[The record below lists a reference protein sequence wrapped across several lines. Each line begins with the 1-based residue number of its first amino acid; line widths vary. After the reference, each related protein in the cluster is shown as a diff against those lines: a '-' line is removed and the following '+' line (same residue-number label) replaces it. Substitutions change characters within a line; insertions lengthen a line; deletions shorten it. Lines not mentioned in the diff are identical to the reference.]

1 MKGASQSQGGVVETF
16 YRVGGTTWLGD
27 LLAWNEIST
36 EHCVTQ
42 LLTLNVAWYF
52 FVKVCDDCSV
62 EFCHGGCALFEYH
75 HQERGNQL
83 KNKNKLTLWLIE
95 YTANTCLWQKV
106 IHINNVLHMAKCAQR
121 WETDCCKVS
130 PISIIFPTTP
140 REDVTKK
147 VSSSILK
154 YFSRIKLSYP
164 DALEI
169 SWERRWQSWRW
180 WREGRSHWLGEGSTL
195 LHLHLRTIHTQWKCD
210 VTLDVVYC
218 CNSCHDGTWWSW
230 CTWHSTKLLRIRVTG
245 AEKGNCLET

>member
-16 YRVGGTTWLGD
+16 YRVGGTPWFGD

-95 YTANTCLWQKV
+95 CNKYIFATESYTCGKMRTTLRNWWLQSLS
-106 IHINNVLHMAKCAQR
+106 N
-121 WETDCCKVS
+121 
-130 PISIIFPTTP
+130 IFPTTS
-140 REDVTKK
+140 EDITEK

-154 YFSRIKLSYP
+154 CFSRIRLSYL

-180 WREGRSHWLGEGSTL
+180 WLEGRSHWLGEGNTL
-195 LHLHLRTIHTQWKCD
+195 LQLHLRRIHPQWKCD

-218 CNSCHDGTWWSW
+218 CNWEYTSANSCYDGRTYMYIVF
-230 CTWHSTKLLRIRVTG
+230 K
-245 AEKGNCLET
+245 